1 MNKSI
6 YFFLKFDNLFKFL
19 RSSSES
25 SAESFDSLSLSSEE
39 NYEDESEISMEL
51 PQQTDRRNNETDI
64 DVACETTSDNVAD
77 TDSENTLNGVDTTEV
92 ENGVDMDV
100 EY

>member
-1 MNKSI
+1 
-6 YFFLKFDNLFKFL
+6 
-19 RSSSES
+19 
-25 SAESFDSLSLSSEE
+25 
-39 NYEDESEISMEL
+39 MEL

-92 ENGVDMDV
+92 ESGVDMDV

>member
-1 MNKSI
+1 
-6 YFFLKFDNLFKFL
+6 
-19 RSSSES
+19 
-25 SAESFDSLSLSSEE
+25 
-39 NYEDESEISMEL
+39 MEL

-64 DVACETTSDNVAD
+64 DVSCEATPDKVID
-77 TDSENTLNGVDTTEV
+77 TDSENIINGVDTTEV